1 MRMRKSVALLIV
13 LVFLTASCLIVAKP
27 AFSSASEAENTWATK
42 APMHQAR
49 AGLGVAA
56 VNGKIYAIGGNTQSG
71 VYPALVNG
79 EFVGTN
85 EEYDIAT
92 DTWTTKTP
100 MPTPRAF
107 FAIAVYQNKIYCIG
121 GIIGIGQG
129 FYDGTSILLPTHIL
143 SGVNEVY
150 DPATDTWENKTAAPV
165 AGMMMKAAVLN
176 GKIYLIDGNL
186 NEVYD
191 PNSDTWTT
199 KTPPPISFEDF
210 GPAGGNDYDL
220 VVFDNKLHV
229 AGVFSQQL
237 ITYNEE
243 TDSWS
248 QEITMPAGDYYY
260 IAVGMTTGVMAP
272 KRLYFLFAVR
282 GSSTAV
288 NQAYDVRSDLWVAGK
303 SLPNNRC
310 DFGVAVV
317 NDKLYAIGGCASI
330 PYPIGYFVPSAVN
343 EQYTPMGYG
352 TVPPIVDV
360 VLPEKQTY
368 NSTNVSLVFT
378 VNKPV
383 NWTGY
388 SLDGQDNVTVT
399 GNTTLSGIS
408 NGLHNVTVYARD
420 EFENTGASETISFSV
435 DVPFPVVPVAAA
447 SVAVVAVVIAGLLV
461 YFKKR
466 RREAEPT

>member
-1 MRMRKSVALLIV
+1 MSKSAALLLVLIFLIASCIV
-13 LVFLTASCLIVAKP
+13 AAMPVSTASTVEN
-27 AFSSASEAENTWATK
+27 SWAEL

-49 AGLGVAA
+49 AGLGVVA
-56 VNGKIYAIGGNTQSG
+56 VNGNIYAIGGSTQSG
-71 VYPALVNG
+71 LYPPLLNG

-107 FAIAVYQNKIYCIG
+107 FAIVVYQNKIYCIG
-121 GIIGIGQG
+121 GIIGIGQD
-129 FYDGTSILLPTHIL
+129 FYDGTSILLPKRIL

-191 PNSDTWTT
+191 PTSDTWTT
-199 KTPPPISFEDF
+199 KAPPPISFEDF
-210 GPAGGNDYDL
+210 GPAGENDYDL

-248 QEITMPAGDYYY
+248 QGTTMPAGDYYY

-288 NQAYDVRSDLWVAGK
+288 NQAYDPRSNLWVTSK
-303 SLPNNRC
+303 SLPTNRF
-310 DFGVAVV
+310 DFGAAVV
-317 NDKLYAIGGCASI
+317 NDMLYMIGGYTLDN
-330 PYPIGYFVPSAVN
+330 YPLGYVTVSAVN

-399 GNTTLSGIS
+399 GNATLSELS

-420 EFENTGASETISFSV
+420 ELENTGASETIYFTIK
-435 DVPFPVVPVAAA
+435 VPFPTVLVAAT
-447 SVAVVAVVIAGLLV
+447 VVAIVATGSGFSAV
-461 YFKKR
+461 YYLRKR
-466 RREAEPT
+466 KNKHPTPP

>member
-1 MRMRKSVALLIV
+1 MRMRKSIALLIV

-49 AGLGVAA
+49 AGLGVAV

-71 VYPALVNG
+71 LYPPLLNG

-100 MPTPRAF
+100 MPTPRAY
-107 FAIAVYQNKIYCIG
+107 FAIVVYQNKIYCIG

-129 FYDGTSILLPTHIL
+129 FYDGTSVLLPMRIL

-191 PNSDTWTT
+191 PTSDTWTT
-199 KTPPPISFEDF
+199 KAPPPISFEDF

-248 QEITMPAGDYYY
+248 QGTTMPAGDYYY

-288 NQAYDVRSDLWVAGK
+288 NQAYDPRSSLWVAGK
-303 SLPNNRC
+303 SLPTNRC

-317 NDKLYAIGGCASI
+317 NDKLYAIGGYTSI
-330 PYPIGYFVPSAVN
+330 PYPSGYFATSAVN

-368 NSTNVSLVFT
+368 NSTSVPLVFT

-383 NWTGY
+383 SWIGY

-420 EFENTGASETISFSV
+420 ELENTGASETISFSV
-435 DVPFPVVPVAAA
+435 EAPFPLVPVAAA
-447 SVAVVAVVIAGLLV
+447 SGASIAVVAVGLLV

-466 RREAEPT
+466 KR